1 MKKNLIFKNDIF
13 IIFLIIVFIFFIR
26 SPFFFIDYLDSDEA
40 TFILK
45 GLAILKG
52 KIPYI
57 DFQNYKPPISGYFL
71 TFPIYFA
78 DNSLF
83 AVRFFTAGIV
93 SLSCIFL
100 YKIGILYHFSKLNSL
115 ITSMIFGTSISFI
128 ARSEKSQS
136 FYSEHISI
144 MLILIC
150 LYLLIKC
157 FENKKISFFFIQ
169 GCCLG
174 IASLNTPYIG
184 FFSLL
189 YITFPFFFLTETKNK
204 KIIFSL
210 SIIFGG
216 LSVLLIFLF
225 YFYPKVPG
233 LISYIFSAALSE
245 IFYTYS
251 QTIYH
256 LIGAGLHVGS
266 FKFFSAVFIW
276 GLGFFGLLHIVF
288 TKNFE
293 KKYII
298 LLTSLIILSVSIIL
312 IRYPSGRYLIIIL
325 PFYCLLLTYFINL
338 KLFNNFKILKKFILI
353 LIFLFPFI
361 DWYKNIIILNDAVL
375 NKKTFTYGRCT
386 DLYNAL
392 EKNSLLNKKIYYQ
405 DCHINLFFI
414 NQLPITDIYHPDDI
428 FYEDRM
434 RAYDKKYLG
443 DELFAKKPEIIVIKL
458 NLFEFLN
465 NLKFKKIKPNQI
477 LKRYEF
483 VFKKSN
489 LYVYQLKYH

>member
-1 MKKNLIFKNDIF
+1 MKKNLIINNDFF
-13 IIFLIIVFIFFIR
+13 IIFFITLFIFFIR
-26 SPFFFIDYLDSDEA
+26 SPFFFVDYLDSDEA

-52 KIPYI
+52 QIPYI

-71 TFPIYFA
+71 AFPIYIA
-78 DNSLF
+78 ENSLF
-83 AVRFFTAGIV
+83 AIRFYTALIV

-100 YKIGILYHFSKLNSL
+100 YKIGNFYHFSKLNSL
-115 ITSMIFGTSISFI
+115 ITSMIFGISISFI

-150 LYLLIKC
+150 LYLLFKSLS
-157 FENKKISFFFIQ
+157 NKKISYFFMQ

-174 IASLNTPYIG
+174 IATLNTPYIG
-184 FFSLL
+184 LFSCL
-189 YITFPFFFLTETKNK
+189 YVTFPFFFLKEKINK
-204 KIIFSL
+204 KIIHSL
-210 SIIFGG
+210 TIIFGG
-216 LSVLLIFLF
+216 LLILLIFLI
-225 YFYPKVPG
+225 YFYPKVPN
-233 LISYIFSAALSE
+233 LISYVLSAALSE

-276 GLGFFGLLHIVF
+276 VLGLSGLLHIVF
-288 TKNFE
+288 TKNF
-293 KKYII
+293 KKEFLI
-298 LLTSLIILSVSIIL
+298 LLASLIILSVSVIL
-312 IRYPSGRYLIIIL
+312 IRYPSGRYLIIVL
-325 PFYCLLLTYFINL
+325 PFYCLLLTYFLNL
-338 KLFNNFKILKKFILI
+338 KVFNKFKILKKFILI
-353 LIFLFPFI
+353 MIFLFPFI
-361 DWYKNIIILNDAVL
+361 DWYKNILILNDALL

-392 EKNSLLNKKIYYQ
+392 EKRSLLNKKIYFQ

-414 NQLPITDIYHPDDI
+414 NKLPLLDIYHPDDI

-434 RAYDKKYLG
+434 KAFGKKYLG
-443 DELFAKKPEIIVIKL
+443 DELFNKKPEIIVITL
-458 NLFEFLN
+458 NLTEFVE
-465 NLKFKKIKPNQI
+465 NLKFKTINPSEISKK
-477 LKRYEF
+477 YEF

-489 LYVYQLKYH
+489 LYVYQLLYQ